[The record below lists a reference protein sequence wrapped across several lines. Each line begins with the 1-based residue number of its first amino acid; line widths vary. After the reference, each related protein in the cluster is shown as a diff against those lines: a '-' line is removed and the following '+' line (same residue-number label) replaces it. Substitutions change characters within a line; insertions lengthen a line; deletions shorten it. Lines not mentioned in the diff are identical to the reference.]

1 MKSNS
6 TRMGRRSRTRMV
18 VLATIALTVA
28 GGCASTD
35 PIWFI
40 ATPGYV
46 DSRIAVSEEAVRAE
60 YESEIVRLEQELE
73 AQRQVADELA
83 GLAAIIEEV
92 DQSNRELRTLA
103 TAVEQRLETLPS
115 ETVQLI
121 VDVLQRYLDEESE
134 P

>member
-1 MKSNS
+1 M
-6 TRMGRRSRTRMV
+6 
-18 VLATIALTVA
+18 
-28 GGCASTD
+28 
-35 PIWFI
+35 
-40 ATPGYV
+40 
-46 DSRIAVSEEAVRAE
+46 SEDAVRAE
-60 YESEIVRLEQELE
+60 YESEIVRLEQELVE
-73 AQRQVADELA
+73 QRQVADELA

-92 DQSNRELRTLA
+92 DRSNRELRTLA